1 MITLFVAVCNVAGD
15 ETGKQEE
22 TKAEVQKTDE
32 EWRKQLTPG
41 QYKILREHGTERPFS
56 ETYDKFKKQGKGT
69 YHCAGCGA
77 ELFSSREKFDAH
89 CGWPAFFDASKHE
102 NLKTIKDTSFGM
114 VRVEVRCKK
123 CNGHLGHIF
132 EGEGFKTPTDQRY
145 CINGAVL
152 KFVPDKVEAKSA
164 AKEKAKKKG

>member
-1 MITLFVAVCNVAGD
+1 M
-15 ETGKQEE
+15 
-22 TKAEVQKTDE
+22 QKTDE

-56 ETYDKFKKQGKGT
+56 DTYDKFKKQGKGT

-152 KFVPDKVEAKSA
+152 KFVPDKPEAKSA
-164 AKEKAKKKG
+164 AKEKAKKKQ